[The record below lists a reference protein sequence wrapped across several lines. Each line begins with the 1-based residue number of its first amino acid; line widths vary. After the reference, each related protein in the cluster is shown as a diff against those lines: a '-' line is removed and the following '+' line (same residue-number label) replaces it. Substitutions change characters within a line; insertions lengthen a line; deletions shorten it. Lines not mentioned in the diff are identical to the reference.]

1 MLHEPTTL
9 ASATA
14 LLATALR
21 DGYGVDPEPLF
32 EQAELSPVPPESPEL
47 RYPIKKIRRLWALSR
62 ELTGDE
68 AIGLKAGWYAKP
80 QHFYAFG
87 YSWMASSTLH
97 DAMQRLGRYFQLM
110 STASVEFGM
119 SEEEDAYVLSTRFP
133 DKAQM
138 PPAEGI
144 DCGLTAVLALCDIV
158 AEKKIRPIK
167 VELTDAAQLPVEAYR
182 AELGAPVTMNAKV
195 RKFYFEKE
203 LLDEPLPNAAP
214 EIAKATDKIAE
225 QYIDTLDPRKVASQV
240 TRLLIDLLPS
250 GEADQALVSAQLNRS
265 PSTLQRQLQGEGL
278 NYRQVLEE
286 TQRGLAETYL
296 RENKHSYAQ
305 IAFLLGFSD
314 QSNFSRAFK
323 RWTSM
328 TPGQFQ
334 ATEQ

>member
-21 DGYGVDPEPLF
+21 DSYDIDPEPLF
-32 EQAELSPVPPESPEL
+32 EQVGLSSVLPESPEL
-47 RYPIKKIRRLWALSR
+47 RYPIEKIRHLWTLSR
-62 ELTGDE
+62 EATGDE
-68 AIGLKAGWYAKP
+68 QIGLKAGWYAKP
-80 QHFYAFG
+80 RHFYAFG
-87 YSWMASSTLH
+87 YSWMASSTLR
-97 DAMQRLGRYFQLM
+97 DAMQRLSRYYQLM
-110 STASVEFGM
+110 STAAVEFAI
-119 SEEEDAYVLSTRFP
+119 SEENDAYVLSTRFP
-133 DKAQM
+133 DKTQI
-138 PPAEGI
+138 PPGEGI

-158 AEKKIRPIK
+158 AEKKIRPIS
-167 VELTDAAQLPVEAYR
+167 VELTGAARLPVEAYR
-182 AELGAPVTMNAKV
+182 TALGAPVTMNAKV
-195 RKFYFEKE
+195 RKFFFEKD
-203 LLDEPLPNAAP
+203 LLDEPLPHAAP

-225 QYIDTLDPRKVASQV
+225 QYIDTLDPHKVASQV

-250 GEADQALVSAQLNRS
+250 GKADQETVSSRLNRS

-286 TQRGLAETYL
+286 TQRELAETYL
-296 RENKHSYAQ
+296 RENKHSFAQ

-328 TPGQFQ
+328 TPRQFQ
-334 ATEQ
+334 AAE